1 MTTMEVEDWITVFQ
15 GAADALR
22 ERHAPVEVAVRSPDA
37 LVAVL
42 QGIGRI
48 NRVEKR
54 GATQVE
60 ASEIAKSAGYDARGL
75 AGLYTKIAGY
85 LRLDDAHT
93 RWVTDYGWEFLKEHG
108 RSV

>member
-1 MTTMEVEDWITVFQ
+1 MDVEDWIAVFE

-22 ERHAPVEVAVRSPDA
+22 ERHATEEAVARSPDA
-37 LVAVL
+37 LLAVL

-48 NRVEKR
+48 NRSDKR

-60 ASEIAKSAGYDARGL
+60 ASEIAKSVGYDARGL

-85 LRLDDAHT
+85 LRMDDSGG
-93 RWVTDYGWEFLKEHG
+93 RWVTEYGWKYLKEH
-108 RSV
+108 RK